1 MRKLIVAI
9 AAIFTFTSLSAQTQ
23 KVGHLNSSE
32 ILQAMPEYKQMSE
45 AVDKKKQEY
54 AKIMENMYAEY
65 DKKSKEVQEG
75 GDKMT
80 QAVLDLKVQEIKDL
94 EKRIQDFE
102 QKAQQDLQKYAEEL
116 MKPLQD
122 KYVKGVKE
130 IAKEQGYS
138 YILDLAAGGVVYSPE
153 TGSDITQ
160 AVKTKI
166 GATLPVPDP
175 SMKSVGGGASPSGK

>member
-9 AAIFTFTSLSAQTQ
+9 VAIFTFSTLSAQQ
-23 KVGHLNSSE
+23 KIGHLNSAE
-32 ILQAMPEYKQMSE
+32 ILQAMPEYKTMSD

-54 AKIMENMYAEY
+54 AKVMESMYAEY
-65 DKKSKEVQEG
+65 EKKSKEVQEG

-94 EKRIQDFE
+94 EKRISDFE

-116 MKPLQD
+116 MKPLQE
-122 KYVKGVKE
+122 KYLKGVKE
-130 IAKEQGYS
+130 VAKEQGYS

-153 TGSDITQ
+153 TGSDITKD
-160 AVKTKI
+160 VKTRI

-175 SMKSVGGGASPSGK
+175 NSKGAQGARAPGK